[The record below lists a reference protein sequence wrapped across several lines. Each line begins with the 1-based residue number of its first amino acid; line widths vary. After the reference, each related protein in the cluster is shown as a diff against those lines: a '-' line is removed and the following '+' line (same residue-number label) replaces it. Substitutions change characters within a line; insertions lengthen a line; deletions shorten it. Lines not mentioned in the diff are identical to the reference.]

1 MKYIKTAISIWLLS
15 TCLSAEESGTEGFFD
30 EEVQGDRLKEKGLF
44 IGIDYESIEAETRYR
59 VSSQNKLY
67 NIPGSSSDTYK
78 EPAFKLGYQ
87 YRYTRIYFKYST
99 LDEKAEDYTV
109 KSSSYEVN
117 TEYLP
122 IFYRGDTYAIRGLFG
137 GAIGYLDS
145 DLKDLSDRLAEEAEF
160 VGLTDFSDKQ
170 ALYGIQIGMMLEMTN
185 GLSAELGYRYRR
197 GHLLESENSDG
208 TVTFETKRKQWYL
221 GLNYLF

>member
-1 MKYIKTAISIWLLS
+1 MKYIKTAMSIWLLS
-15 TCLSAEESGTEGFFD
+15 TCLLAEESRAEELFAQ
-30 EEVQGDRLKEKGLF
+30 EVQRDRLKEKGLF
-44 IGIDYESIEAETRYR
+44 IGIDYESIDADTRYT
-59 VSSQNKLY
+59 VNSQNKLF
-67 NIPGSSSDTYK
+67 NIPGSSDTYT
-78 EPAFKLGYQ
+78 EPVFKLGYQ

-99 LDEKAEDYTV
+99 LDEKTQDYTV

-122 IFYRGDTYAIRGLFG
+122 IFYRGDMYAVRGLFG
-137 GAIGYLDS
+137 VAIGYLDS
-145 DLKDLSDRLAEEAEF
+145 DVNDLSDRLAEEAKF

-170 ALYGIQIGMMLEMTN
+170 ALYGIQIGVMLEMTN
-185 GLSAELGYRYRR
+185 GMSAELGYRYRR

-208 TVTFETKRKQWYL
+208 SVTFETKRKQLYL